1 MAYWMTRF
9 PRRVPRQ
16 VGKSLVVDLGPGI
29 PPVRRIAAAL
39 ARRFNQIC
47 VTLSADSVA
56 DADLTPLQ
64 FAVLAYLNK
73 RDGQPGIDQ
82 NALAARLGIERSHVS
97 LLVEELGKRGLVE
110 RRVNSADR
118 RARILRLTASG
129 ESTFDR
135 LRKKNGLAN
144 DRVLDPLTTKERE
157 LLFDML
163 IRVIQQNTALARP
176 GAGRRK
182 RRAKQ
187 SHRSKDGSSSTR
199 IPSVALTKQE

>member
-1 MAYWMTRF
+1 MVMRPPNSGP
-9 PRRVPRQ
+9 PRS
-16 VGKSLVVDLGPGI
+16 GHSLMVELGPGI
-29 PPVRRIAAAL
+29 PPVRRVAAAL

-56 DADLTPLQ
+56 AADLTPMQ

-82 NALAARLGIERSHVS
+82 NGLAARLGTERSHVS

-110 RRVNSADR
+110 RHVNGADR
-118 RARILRLTASG
+118 RARILRLTSKG
-129 ESTFDR
+129 EGAFDR
-135 LRKKNGLAN
+135 LRDRNAAAN
-144 DRVLDPLTTKERE
+144 ERVLDPLTAKERE

-163 IRVIQQNTALARP
+163 IRVIRQNTAYARP

-182 RRAKQ
+182 RRPNQ
-187 SHRSKDGSSSTR
+187 SRSGKDQGTSVKL
-199 IPSVALTKQE
+199 PSAALGKKE

>member
-1 MAYWMTRF
+1 M
-9 PRRVPRQ
+9 VE
-16 VGKSLVVDLGPGI
+16 LGPGI
-29 PPVRRIAAAL
+29 PPVRRVATAL

-56 DADLTPLQ
+56 EADLTPMQ

-82 NALAARLGIERSHVS
+82 NSLAARLGVERSHVS

-110 RRVNSADR
+110 RLVNGADR
-118 RARILRLTASG
+118 RARILRLTPKG
-129 ESTFDR
+129 ENAFDR
-135 LRKKNGLAN
+135 LRKKNAAAN
-144 DRVLDPLTTKERE
+144 ERVLDPLGAKERE

-163 IRVIQQNTALARP
+163 IRVIKQNTAHARP

-182 RRAKQ
+182 RRPNQ
-187 SHRSKDGSSSTR
+187 SRSGKDQGT
-199 IPSVALTKQE
+199 SVTLPGAALGKKE

>member
-1 MAYWMTRF
+1 MTRF

-97 LLVEELGKRGLVE
+97 LLVEELGSRGLVE
-110 RRVNSADR
+110 RRVNGADR
-118 RARILRLTASG
+118 RARILRLTSKG
-129 ESTFDR
+129 EKVFDR
-135 LRKKNGLAN
+135 LRSKNAAAN
-144 DRVLDPLTTKERE
+144 ERVLDPLTAKERE

-163 IRVIQQNTALARP
+163 IRVIKQNTAYARP

-182 RRAKQ
+182 RRANQ
-187 SHRSKDGSSSTR
+187 SKAGKGQSTPVTLPGVVIR
-199 IPSVALTKQE
+199 KKE